1 MEIIVSSE
9 RLVCI
14 FYESMCMSLDLL
26 RKFINKKYLFGE
38 QKDISSRKSIP
49 VFRSREITNIWKL
62 QNKD

>member
-9 RLVCI
+9 RLVYI

-38 QKDISSRKSIP
+38 EKYISSRKSIP